1 MKIFVTG
8 GSGFIGT
15 EVVKEA
21 IKRGHDVLA
30 LARSEKSETLLQG
43 LGATTVRGSLDD
55 LAVISEAAK
64 QSDSVIHLAFTNDF
78 SDFDGAVQKDINVIT
93 TIGDALTGSNKP
105 FVNTSG
111 TLTVQN
117 LGRPAT
123 EQDFAEETTGRAESE
138 ALSLSFAKQGVRA
151 TAVRLAPTV
160 HDVGRQGFGTI
171 FAQMA
176 ARTGKTG
183 YVGDGKN
190 VWPSVHRRDAAK
202 LFVDAL
208 EKGVAGSVYNA
219 VAESGI
225 SFKEIIQTIG
235 DAMDIPVE
243 HFTDDQAAE
252 YFGWF
257 AHTAVTDN
265 PTSSEWTQQA
275 MDWHPVE
282 TGLLQ
287 DMRTFLSNPTNIEQL
302 KK

>member
-1 MKIFVTG
+1 MKIFITG
-8 GSGFIGT
+8 GTGFIGT

-21 IKRGHDVLA
+21 IARGHEVVG
-30 LARSEKSETLLQG
+30 LARSDKSAALLQG
-43 LGATTVRGSLDD
+43 LGATAVHGSLDD
-55 LAVISEAAK
+55 LEVISNAAK
-64 QSDSVIHLAFTNDF
+64 ASDGVIHLAFTNDF

-93 TIGDALTGSNKP
+93 TIGEALIGSDKP

-123 EQDFAEETTGRAESE
+123 EQDFSEDQTGRAQSE

-176 ARTGKTG
+176 ARQGKTG
-183 YVGDGKN
+183 YVAQGTN
-190 VWPSVHRRDAAK
+190 VWPSVHRKDAAK

-208 EKGVAGSVYNA
+208 ETGTAGQVYNA
-219 VAESGI
+219 VAEEGV
-225 SFKEIIQTIG
+225 SFKAIIQVIA
-235 DAMDIPVE
+235 DAMHLPVN
-243 HFTDDQAAE
+243 HFTDDEADT

-257 AHTAVTDN
+257 AQTATTDD
-265 PTSSEWTQQA
+265 PTSSVWTQQA
-275 MDWHPVE
+275 LDWHPIE
-282 TGLLQ
+282 TDLLS
-287 DMRTFLSNPTNIEQL
+287 DMRTFLANPDNIAQL